1 MTDRQQI
8 AIVGGGVI
16 GLSLAWEL
24 GRRGFA
30 VVVFD
35 INRLGRKASWAGA
48 GILAPANHRTMTH
61 PLDRLMGLGS
71 ELHAIWASHLLEQT
85 GIDNGFRNCGGVY
98 IARTTGERAALNG
111 LKLHWQQHGIPF
123 EDIDRLSDLV
133 ELETDEWDS
142 STRAVRVP
150 SESQICNPA
159 HLDALQS
166 ACRHQGVKLIDECQ
180 SCRLLHAGAGQ
191 VSLVVDGQAIDCDLV
206 CLCAGA
212 WSSELLGQLGV
223 QLPVIPVRGQML
235 LYKLPQQ
242 MFIPI
247 INEGSRYIVPRTDG
261 HVLVGSTLEEVGFD
275 ESTTDGELA
284 ELRRFAASVVPALDD
299 RVLVRSW
306 AGLRPASHDGFPFI
320 GRVPGCDNAFVATGH
335 FKCGLQMSTATA
347 VIVADEIQGRPPLM
361 DLRPYA
367 ADRLNAKRDFVAL
380 N

>member
-1 MTDRQQI
+1 MNDRRQV

-24 GRRGFA
+24 ARRGFA
-30 VVVFD
+30 VAVFD
-35 INRLGRKASWAGA
+35 INRMGRKASWAGA
-48 GILAPANHRTMTH
+48 GILTPTNHRTMTH

-71 ELHAIWASHLLEQT
+71 ELHTIWARQLLELT

-111 LKLHWQQHGIPF
+111 LKLHWQQHGIAF
-123 EDIDRLSDLV
+123 EDIDQLSELV
-133 ELETDEWDS
+133 ELETGGWNR
-142 STRAVRVP
+142 STRAIRVP

-159 HLDALQS
+159 HLNALQS
-166 ACRHQGVKLIDECQ
+166 ACRHQGVKLIDQCQ
-180 SCRLLHAGAGQ
+180 SCQLLHASAGQ
-191 VSLVVDGQAIDCDLV
+191 VSLVVDGRAFDCELI

-223 QLPVIPVRGQML
+223 QLPIIPVRGQML
-235 LYKLPQQ
+235 LYKLPEQS
-242 MFIPI
+242 FTPI

-275 ESTTDGELA
+275 ESTTADQLDELKQ
-284 ELRRFAASVVPALDD
+284 FASSVVPALDD

-320 GRVPGCDNAFVATGH
+320 GRLPGCDHTFVATGH

-361 DLRPYA
+361 DLRPFA
-367 ADRLNAKRDFVAL
+367 PDRLDAQRDFVAM